1 MSTTDTSTTDTSTND
16 TSTNDTPT
24 MTMVEAINHT
34 LHREMA
40 RDERVMVFGEDV
52 ALNGG
57 VFRATEGLL
66 TEFGPE
72 RVVDTPLAE
81 AVIAGASVG
90 LAAAGMVPVPEIQ
103 FLGFS
108 YQAFHQIAGQI
119 ARLRYR
125 TRGRFGAPITIRAPF
140 GGGVRTPE
148 LHSDSL
154 EAQFANIPGLKI
166 VLPATAADAKGLLTT
181 AIRDPDPVL
190 FLEPLRGYRMIK
202 GPVPTGDHE
211 VPFGQARTARSTD
224 DDQVVVIAWSYT
236 VELACRAADRLAAE
250 GIAVRVVD
258 LRTLVPLDT
267 TAIAEAVEAC
277 GRVVVVQ
284 EAPETNGF
292 ASEVI
297 ATINDEAFY
306 SLEAPVARVSG
317 YDAPYPVGMLE
328 DHYVPDVA
336 RIEAAIRATVTAP

>member
-1 MSTTDTSTTDTSTND
+1 MSSSQPAG
-16 TSTNDTPT
+16 SQV
-24 MTMVEAINHT
+24 MTMLDAINHT
-34 LHREMA
+34 LHQEME
-40 RDERVMVFGEDV
+40 RDERVVLFGEDV
-52 ALNGG
+52 GRNGG
-57 VFRATEGLL
+57 VFRATEGLFDR
-66 TEFGPE
+66 FGE
-72 RVVDTPLAE
+72 QRVVDTPLAE
-81 AVIAGASVG
+81 AAIAGTAVG

-125 TRGRFGAPITIRAPF
+125 TRSRFGAPITIRAPF

-154 EAQFANIPGLKI
+154 EGQFANIPGLKI
-166 VLPATAADAKGLLTT
+166 VMPASAADAKGLLAT

-202 GPVPTGDHE
+202 DEVPLGEHL
-211 VPFGQARTARSTD
+211 VPFGQART
-224 DDQVVVIAWSYT
+224 VVSDPEQNDVVIIAWSFM
-236 VELACRAADRLAAE
+236 VEMSRRAAQQLRQE
-250 GIAVRVVD
+250 GVRAKVID

-267 TAIAEAVEAC
+267 EAIQAAVEEC

-297 ATINDEAFY
+297 ATINDIAFY
-306 SLEAPVARVSG
+306 SLEAPVKRVSG

-328 DHYVPDVA
+328 DYYVPDVH
-336 RIEAAIRATVTAP
+336 RIVAAVKETVAAQ

>member
-1 MSTTDTSTTDTSTND
+1 MTDNAGTQV
-16 TSTNDTPT
+16 
-24 MTMVEAINHT
+24 MTMLEAIHHT
-34 LHREMA
+34 LHAEMA
-40 RDERVMVFGEDV
+40 RDERVIVFGEDV
-52 ALNGG
+52 AANGG
-57 VFRATEGLL
+57 VFRATEGLQDA
-66 TEFGPE
+66 FGPA

-81 AVIAGASVG
+81 AVIAGTAVG
-90 LAAAGMVPVPEIQ
+90 LAAAGMIPVPEIQ

-166 VLPATAADAKGLLTT
+166 VMPASAADAKGLLAT

-202 GPVPTGDHE
+202 DPVPLGEHL
-211 VPFGQARTARSTD
+211 VPFGKARPVVESD
-224 DDQVVVIAWSYT
+224 DDQVVVIAWSFM
-236 VELACRAADRLAAE
+236 VELARRAAVELAAE
-250 GIAVRVVD
+250 GINARVID

-267 TAIAEAVEAC
+267 DAIVDAVESC

-306 SLEAPVARVSG
+306 SLEAPVRRVSG
-317 YDAPYPVGMLE
+317 YDAPYPVGLLE
-328 DHYVPDVA
+328 DNYIPDVH
-336 RIEAAIRATVTAP
+336 RIMAAVRATAATP

>member
-1 MSTTDTSTTDTSTND
+1 MTIAPPSAAAGIDGATQ
-16 TSTNDTPT
+16 T
-24 MTMVEAINHT
+24 MTMLEAINHT
-34 LHREMA
+34 LHQEMD

-52 ALNGG
+52 AVNGG

-66 TEFGPE
+66 DAFGGD

-81 AVIAGASVG
+81 GVIAGTAVG

-108 YQAFHQIAGQI
+108 YQAFHQIAGQV

-125 TRGRFGAPITIRAPF
+125 TRSRFDVPITIRAPF

-148 LHSDSL
+148 LHSESL
-154 EAQFANIPGLKI
+154 EAQYANIPGLKI
-166 VLPATAADAKGLLTT
+166 VMPASASDAKGLLAS

-190 FLEPLRGYRMIK
+190 FLEPLRGYRMLRDE
-202 GPVPTGDHE
+202 VPLGEHL
-211 VPFGQARTARSTD
+211 VPFGEARTVVGSD
-224 DDQVVVIAWSYT
+224 DPADDEVVVFAWSFM
-236 VELACRAADRLAAE
+236 VEMSRRAADLVADE
-250 GIAVRVVD
+250 GIKARVVD
-258 LRTLVPLDT
+258 LRTLVPLDVDT
-267 TAIAEAVEAC
+267 IRACVESI

-292 ASEVI
+292 ASELI

-306 SLEAPVARVSG
+306 SLEAPVMRVSG
-317 YDAPYPVGMLE
+317 YDAPYPVGQLE
-328 DHYVPDVA
+328 DSFVPDA
-336 RIEAAIRATVTAP
+336 ERIAAAIRTAAGAA

>member
-1 MSTTDTSTTDTSTND
+1 VSDAEI
-16 TSTNDTPT
+16 
-24 MTMVEAINHT
+24 MTMLEAINHT
-34 LHREMA
+34 LHQEME
-40 RDERVMVFGEDV
+40 RDERVVVFGEDV
-52 ALNGG
+52 GANGG
-57 VFRATEGLL
+57 VFRATEGLQVA
-66 TEFGPE
+66 FGVD

-81 AVIAGASVG
+81 AVIAGTAVG
-90 LAAAGMVPVPEIQ
+90 LAAGGMIPVAEIQ

-125 TRGRFGAPITIRAPF
+125 TRGRFGAPITIRSPF

-148 LHSDSL
+148 LHSESL
-154 EAQFANIPGLKI
+154 EAQYANIPGLKI
-166 VLPATAADAKGLLTT
+166 VMPATAADAKGLLAT

-190 FLEPLRGYRMIK
+190 FLEPLRGYRMVK
-202 GPVPTGDHE
+202 GPVPLGEHL
-211 VPFGQARTARSTD
+211 VPFGQARTIASHPDGAD
-224 DDQVVVIAWSYT
+224 DVVIIAWSFMA
-236 VELACRAADRLAAE
+236 ELSRRAAEELRAE
-250 GIAVRVVD
+250 GIHARVLD

-267 TAIAEAVEAC
+267 DAIREAVEVC

-306 SLEAPVARVSG
+306 SLEAPVQRVSG
-317 YDAPYPVGMLE
+317 YDAPYPVGQLE
-328 DHYVPDVA
+328 DHYVPDVH
-336 RIEAAIRATVTAP
+336 RITAAVRRIVSEP